1 VDFRCDF
8 PMCYSHSEIMIHG
21 EIDSLRLTGL
31 AATAW
36 LCSELNAHRIVHR
49 FAEQRLPGPG
59 RIACPFDMHV
69 ATALTLRFA
78 TVRKLVSSRCD
89 SWLTKR
95 RPHPSVNAVQVDA
108 PDSTRAP

>member
-1 VDFRCDF
+1 
-8 PMCYSHSEIMIHG
+8 MIHG

-36 LCSELNAHRIVHR
+36 LCSEMNAHRIVHR

-69 ATALTLRFA
+69 ATAL
-78 TVRKLVSSRCD
+78 RKLPPPQLSETLVG
-89 SWLTKR
+89 
-95 RPHPSVNAVQVDA
+95 PPYAA
-108 PDSTRAP
+108 

>member
-1 VDFRCDF
+1 MLCQTELMMGKDWDPQAFCFRGATTGRLISVN
-8 PMCYSHSEIMIHG
+8 SHII
-21 EIDSLRLTGL
+21 GL

-49 FAEQRLPGPG
+49 FAEQRLPRPG

-78 TVRKLVSSRCD
+78 TVRKLVSSRRD
-89 SWLTKR
+89 
-95 RPHPSVNAVQVDA
+95 N
-108 PDSTRAP
+108 